1 MEHLLFCV
9 MLKPYTNYNCQSTL
23 HQWFTI
29 ELTKKRLLL
38 KHVFLSSWLC
48 RVSCKEINKNH
59 CLCNCWVDTCD
70 KDLRKKIRDADTLA
84 LSTTWKGEDA
94 QSACEWQRV
103 SREKKKDERKR
114 LGRED
119 APVIGEKWMDLYCHH
134 RMHQQWQINCGQE
147 ANWNGARSDGQSGYL
162 LSGMS
167 VSLKQTIEFNNTNW

>member
-1 MEHLLFCV
+1 

-103 SREKKKDERKR
+103 SREKKKMNENDWEEKMRRLSEKNGWIFIAITGCTNSGKSTVAKR
-114 LGRED
+114 LTETVL
-119 APVIGEKWMDLYCHH
+119 A
-134 RMHQQWQINCGQE
+134 
-147 ANWNGARSDGQSGYL
+147 
-162 LSGMS
+162 
-167 VSLKQTIEFNNTNW
+167 QTVNQDIFFRVCLFL